1 MGGLPPV
8 FWVLWSTTLINRLAS
23 FVGVFLAL
31 YLRQLRGLD
40 EAQTGLIVG
49 LWGLGCIPGAPLGGV
64 LTDRVGRRF
73 TMVLGMA
80 LGGASVAAIAL
91 TRDPILL
98 AVLCFVGGGL
108 QQLAFPAYN
117 AAVADV
123 VPPGDRPRAYGLIY
137 WAANVGF
144 AFGYFVAGLVPM
156 AHIPWLFLADA
167 GTTFACAA
175 LVAWK
180 IPETRPA
187 VPVHEPMLRGLARVF
202 QDRAYVGFVVL
213 HVAALTVFLQF
224 SLALPLDM
232 ADHGSGSQRF
242 ALLMGLNCLGV
253 VVLQP
258 WLQPLLRRYDPST
271 LLAVMAA
278 LFGAGYGLDAVVS
291 TYPMYLVGAAFWT
304 VGEVVGF
311 PAASALVAGLSP
323 LALRG
328 RYQGVFSMVWGTAA
342 TLSPVL
348 GGLTMH
354 RLGAPTLWW
363 LCLAVGLGV
372 SAGHLLSADARRR
385 RLGEVA
391 AAEPPGGQVA
401 ASQAS

>member
-1 MGGLPPV
+1 VGGLPPV

-40 EAQTGLIVG
+40 EAQAGLVVG
-49 LWGLGCIPGAPLGGV
+49 LWGLGCIPGGPLGGV
-64 LTDRVGRRF
+64 LSDRLGRRS
-73 TMVLGMA
+73 TMVVGMA
-80 LGGASVAAIAL
+80 LGGLAVAAIAL
-91 TRDPILL
+91 ARDPVLL

-117 AAVADV
+117 ATVADV
-123 VPPGDRPRAYGLIY
+123 VRPDDRQRAYGLIY

-144 AFGYFVAGLVPM
+144 GFGYFVAGLVPM
-156 AHIPWLFLADA
+156 IHLSWLFLADA
-167 GTTFACAA
+167 GTTLACAA

-187 VPVHEPMLRGLARVF
+187 VPVHEPVLRGLARVF
-202 QDRAYVGFVVL
+202 QDRAYLGFVLL

-242 ALLMGLNCLGV
+242 ALLMGLNCLGCV
-253 VVLQP
+253 LLQP
-258 WLQPLLRRYDPST
+258 WLQPLLARFDPSK

-278 LFGAGYGLDAVVS
+278 LFGIGYGLDAVVS
-291 TYPMYLVGAAFWT
+291 TFPMYLLGAAFWT

-311 PAASALVAGLSP
+311 PAASALVAGMSP

-348 GGLTMH
+348 GGQVMH
-354 RLGAPTLWW
+354 RLGAPALWW
-363 LCLAVGLGV
+363 LCLATGLTV
-372 SAGHLLSADARRR
+372 AAGHLLSADARRR
-385 RLGEVA
+385 RLSEVSA
-391 AAEPPGGQVA
+391 ADGAARIVVA
-401 ASQAS
+401 TP

>member
-1 MGGLPPV
+1 V
-8 FWVLWSTTLINRLAS
+8 FWVLWSTTLINRMAS

-40 EAQTGLIVG
+40 EAQAGLVVG
-49 LWGLGCIPGAPLGGV
+49 LWGLGCIPAAPLGGV

-73 TMVLGMA
+73 TMILGMA
-80 LGGASVAAIAL
+80 LGGAAVAAIAL
-91 TRDPILL
+91 TRDPVLL
-98 AVLCFVGGGL
+98 AVLCLVGGGV

-123 VPPGDRPRAYGLIY
+123 VLPDDRPRAYGLVY

-144 AFGYFVAGLVPM
+144 GFGYFVAGLVPM
-156 AHIPWLFLADA
+156 AHLPWLFLADA
-167 GTTFACAA
+167 GTTLACAA
-175 LVAWK
+175 LIAWK
-180 IPETRPA
+180 LPETRPA

-202 QDRAYVGFVVL
+202 QDRTYVGFVLL

-242 ALLMGLNCLGV
+242 AVLMGLNCLGV

-258 WLQPLLRRYDPST
+258 WLQPLLGRCDPSK
-271 LLAVMAA
+271 LLAAMAA
-278 LFGAGYGLDAVVS
+278 LFAIGYGLDAVVS
-291 TYPMYLVGAAFWT
+291 TYPMYLLGAAFWT

-311 PAASALVAGLSP
+311 PAASALVAGMSP

-328 RYQGVFSMVWGTAA
+328 RYQGVFSMVWGAAA

-348 GGLTMH
+348 GGQAMH
-354 RLGAPTLWW
+354 RFGAPTLWW
-363 LCLAVGLGV
+363 LCLAAGLGV
-372 SAGHLLSADARRR
+372 SGGHLLAAGPRRR
-385 RLGEVA
+385 RLAEVA
-391 AAEPPGGQVA
+391 AAEPAPGAAVA
-401 ASQAS
+401 T